1 MRRTEIKSSV
11 SYCPPWR
18 KQLKIL
24 TLEFQRNLFS
34 KMCSTR
40 YKCSRKIQEKGH
52 QLTLAPQIVGDYGRW
67 QLKVVLLLWI
77 PMFFCGT
84 QFVTTDLMNME
95 PKVLFCKASATC
107 TSYDTIFL
115 PNSRS
120 VCFTFLSHDCS
131 KNSNFQWVKAGGTH
145 RGELGL
151 LQKDFP
157 GDHRSLSPGQ
167 PCRHQDGGFEGLRKF
182 AFKFYLR
189 AS

>member
-1 MRRTEIKSSV
+1 MEDSTQEFGSSTLNSPTQTPKNLV
-11 SYCPPWR
+11 YQDVL
-18 KQLKIL
+18 KQVR
-24 TLEFQRNLFS
+24 EFQGKAL
-34 KMCSTR
+34 
-40 YKCSRKIQEKGH
+40 
-52 QLTLAPQIVGDYGRW
+52 LTSLSSPQVVGDYGRW
-67 QLKVVLLLWI
+67 QVKVVLLLWI

-107 TSYDTIFL
+107 TSYDAIFL
-115 PNSRS
+115 SNSRS

-131 KNSNFQWVKAGGTH
+131 KNSYFQWVKAGGTH